1 MTHKVNSGCGY
12 SPTKSSHSL
21 VAVAAATVVV
31 VYYIMLTSIYVNES
45 ETERERAC
53 VYVCERCVSVFGPTK
68 RTPFYTYSNLELFV
82 IFPPQ
87 VNE

>member
-31 VYYIMLTSIYVNES
+31 VYYIMLTSICEP
-45 ETERERAC
+45 EREREREH
-53 VYVCERCVSVFGPTK
+53 VCMFAKDVCPFLVQQREHHSI
-68 RTPFYTYSNLELFV
+68 RTV
-82 IFPPQ
+82 IWNCLSYFRLK
-87 VNE
+87 